1 MSDEFNTTNIL
12 TGNYNFDVSKY
23 FFNADIFRLI
33 IIIFVII
40 SFIVN
45 VLYFITS
52 LKTKFKDEILQI
64 NLILTRNILFINFLH
79 KFSYLY
85 EWVLQNVDNESSLY
99 ANKDNGEIGTIENK
113 DDKNY
118 FRIGGLLV
126 GNMYKMEA
134 CQAQG
139 FFLVFTSLSQDILI
153 LILFYMINKSTRLSK
168 AKTCIFLSVGYLC
181 SFIISIIYLS
191 VNGLGLNDKYC
202 FIKKFIFDEKQLDK
216 PYQMHSYFILMII
229 IYYLIRLIFI
239 IISSILLYKIVQYI
253 KKNEYGKGYLIRL
266 ASFLLLQIFSIA
278 FGIMYRIGGMIN
290 EKFSRDFVDIFLI
303 VNNLDALVFPLFSF
317 FSNNMYLNLCGK
329 KKNDELEN
337 VFMLQ
342 DNDVT
347 TNPNA
352 TMNNQ
357 TRNNDKSGISTPN
370 GNNNNFE
377 VSYL

>member
-1 MSDEFNTTNIL
+1 MSDEFNTENIQI
-12 TGNYNFDVSKY
+12 GNYNFDVSKY

-33 IIIFVII
+33 IIIFIII

-52 LKTKFKDEILQI
+52 LKTKFKDELLQN

-134 CQAQG
+134 CKAQG

-266 ASFLLLQIFSIA
+266 SSFLLLQIFSIA

>member
-33 IIIFVII
+33 IIIFIII

-52 LKTKFKDEILQI
+52 LKTKFKNEVLQI
-64 NLILTRNILFINFLH
+64 KLIFTKNILFINFLH

-99 ANKDNGEIGTIENK
+99 VNKDNGEIGTIENK

-134 CQAQG
+134 CKAQG

-266 ASFLLLQIFSIA
+266 SSFLLLQIFSIA

>member
-33 IIIFVII
+33 IIIFIII

-85 EWVLQNVDNESSLY
+85 EWVLQNVGNESSLY
-99 ANKDNGEIGTIENK
+99 VNKDNGEIGTIENK

-134 CQAQG
+134 CKAQG

-266 ASFLLLQIFSIA
+266 SSFLLLQIFSIA

>member
-1 MSDEFNTTNIL
+1 MSDEFNTENIL
-12 TGNYNFDVSKY
+12 IGNYNFDVSKY

-33 IIIFVII
+33 IIIFIII

-52 LKTKFKDEILQI
+52 LKTKFKNEVLQI
-64 NLILTRNILFINFLH
+64 KLIFTKNILFINFLH

-99 ANKDNGEIGTIENK
+99 VNKDNGEIGTIENK

-134 CQAQG
+134 CKAQG

-153 LILFYMINKSTRLSK
+153 LILFYMINKSTRVSK

-216 PYQMHSYFILMII
+216 PYQMNSNFILMII

-266 ASFLLLQIFSIA
+266 SSFLLLQIFSIA